1 MSHAIPVS
9 ETQYLQISA
18 AAQWLCPPDRDQFWA
33 AVAAALAGCEVDE
46 GAIARAVRSAF
57 SAYYKPIA
65 VEEPR
70 PHQLRKLT
78 YGSNKLA
85 AKYDAIEANRQ
96 RRQRVDAR

>member
-1 MSHAIPVS
+1 LRPAIPVS
-9 ETQYLQISA
+9 ESQFLQISA

-33 AVAAALAGCEVDE
+33 AVAATLAGCEVDE

-65 VEEPR
+65 VEEP
-70 PHQLRKLT
+70 PQLLRKLT
-78 YGSNKLA
+78 HGSNKLE

-96 RRQRVDAR
+96 RRERGDAR